1 MHLISCLPLVSTV
14 ASALA
19 CALTAACGDQPAPTD
34 VGALAP
40 ASAASAVTR
49 AARAARAAGRPTE
62 VDPTPFEIPAGVLC
76 DFAFR
81 VEPEGRAKAIELPG
95 ERMIFLSPGLTW
107 TITNLDNLKQET
119 FRIPGAFH
127 VDTLGNGDV
136 VTVVTGRN
144 ILGDPV
150 AGLVLA
156 LGRFSFVFDA
166 TGTLIQPLQGTG
178 RLIDICEL
186 LT

>member
-1 MHLISCLPLVSTV
+1 MHHCKQPVLAAVV
-14 ASALA
+14 SALA
-19 CALTAACGDQPAPTD
+19 CALTAACGDPPSPAEPS
-34 VGALAP
+34 AP
-40 ASAASAVTR
+40 VIAAA
-49 AARAARAAGRPTE
+49 AARRPIE
-62 VDPTPFEIPAGVLC
+62 VDPTPFEIPAGVFC

-81 VEPEGRAKAIELPG
+81 IEPSGKAKAIELPG
-95 ERMIFLSPGLTW
+95 GRMIFLSPGLTW

-127 VDTLGNGDV
+127 VDTLDNGDV
-136 VTVVTGRN
+136 ETVVTGRN

-156 LGRFSFVFDA
+156 IGRFSFVFDA
-166 TGTLIQPLQGTG
+166 AGNLIQPLQGTG
-178 RLIDICEL
+178 RQIGICDL

>member
-1 MHLISCLPLVSTV
+1 MRLSPRLPLTSAI

-19 CALTAACGDQPAPTD
+19 CALTAGCGDDPSPVEAGAPAP
-34 VGALAP
+34 V
-40 ASAASAVTR
+40 S
-49 AARAARAAGRPTE
+49 AARAGGPPTE
-62 VDPTPFEIPAGVLC
+62 VDPTPFEIPAGVFC

-81 VEPEGRAKAIELPG
+81 VEPAGKAKAVELPG
-95 ERMIFLSPGLTW
+95 ERVIFLSPGLTW

-127 VDTLGNGDV
+127 VDTLENGDV
-136 VTVVTGRN
+136 VTVATGRS

-156 LGRFSFVFDA
+156 IGRFSFVFDA
-166 TGTLIQPLQGTG
+166 SGTLVQPLQGTG
-178 RLIDICEL
+178 RLVDICEL

>member
-1 MHLISCLPLVSTV
+1 MRVSL
-14 ASALA
+14 ASMFA
-19 CALTAACGDQPAPTD
+19 CACLAGCNDSTAPMQ
-34 VGALAP
+34 
-40 ASAASAVTR
+40 AADRPSLKAV
-49 AARAARAAGRPTE
+49 AAGAPTE
-62 VDPTPFEIPAGVLC
+62 VDPTPFEIPAGVFC

-81 VEPEGRAKAIELPG
+81 VDPAGKSKAIALPD

-107 TITNLDNLKQET
+107 TLTNLDTQKQVT

-127 VDTLGNGDV
+127 VDTLENGDV

-144 ILGDPV
+144 ILGDPI

-156 LGRFSFVFDA
+156 MGHFSFVFDN
-166 TGTLIQPLQGTG
+166 TGTLIQPLQGNG
-178 RLIDICEL
+178 RLLALCEL